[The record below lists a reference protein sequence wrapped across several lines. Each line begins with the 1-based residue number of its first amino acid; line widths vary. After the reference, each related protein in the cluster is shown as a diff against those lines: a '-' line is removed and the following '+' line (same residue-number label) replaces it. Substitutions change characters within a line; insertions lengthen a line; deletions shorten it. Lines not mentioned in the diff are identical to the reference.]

1 MRDSIH
7 LRLSVYLITEKNKE
21 RKMKS
26 FLTALFILGV
36 FLSVSAGTVQGYVT
50 DAVTNEPVENAK
62 VHFTTNDGQHI
73 CFDAYTDEN
82 GFYSMEILNE
92 TYNGR
97 ALKNKEYRVTLIEGI
112 EIGDGVYEVDF
123 ELSPTSGNN
132 NRMKIINQMGKS
144 QK

>member
-1 MRDSIH
+1 
-7 LRLSVYLITEKNKE
+7 
-21 RKMKS
+21 MKS
-26 FLTALFILGV
+26 FLIASLLLGV
-36 FLSVSAGTVQGYVT
+36 FLSAYAGTVQGYVT
-50 DAVTNEPVENAK
+50 DALTNEPVYDAK

-97 ALKNKEYRVTLIEGI
+97 ALKNQEYRVTLIEEI
-112 EIGDGVYEVDF
+112 EINDGITVIDF
-123 ELSPTSGNN
+123 ELVPTSGNHN
-132 NRMKIINQMGKS
+132 KMNIKNQIQNS